1 MLESE
6 IEKGLVTT
14 IIPVYNRPRMLVEC
28 LRSVLEQDYR
38 PIEIIVV
45 DDGSTDSTP
54 DVLQHMA
61 GQHPEIKTLRISNS
75 GPGVA
80 REEARMHAKG
90 EYIQYLD
97 SDDLLLPNKFSLQ
110 VAALI
115 EHPQCS
121 AAYGKTDEVGKDQV
135 LTGVAKKQTGV
146 QHKTMFPLFLRS
158 RWWDTS
164 TPLHRRKV
172 TDKVGP
178 WLAISNE
185 EDWEYDCR
193 VAARG
198 GKLAYV
204 NEFVSHTRRHDDH
217 LSTGG
222 TIDPT
227 KLRDRCTARAAIYV
241 HAKRYE
247 KLKGRISQI
256 EASDWQ
262 YFSKYCF
269 LLARE
274 CAAAGMPQQT
284 KDMMTLSIKA
294 NDNTRSYKHIGFS
307 LLGRTISWR
316 GAAWLM
322 KFFGK

>member
-1 MLESE
+1 MLDVE
-6 IEKGLVTT
+6 IEKGLVST

-54 DVLQHMA
+54 DALQQMVN
-61 GQHPEIKTLRISNS
+61 QHPEIISVRIDNS

-80 REEARMHAKG
+80 REAARMLAKG

-97 SDDLLLPNKFSLQ
+97 SDDLLLPTKFSTQ

-115 EHPQCS
+115 EHPECA
-121 AAYGKTDEVGKDQV
+121 AAYGKTDAIVRDQP
-135 LTGVAKKQTGV
+135 LTGIAMRETGV
-146 QHKTMFPLFLRS
+146 KHSAMFPLFFRS
-158 RWWDTS
+158 RWWGTS
-164 TPLHRRKV
+164 TPLYRREV

-178 WLAISNE
+178 WLATSTE

-198 GKLAYV
+198 GQLAYV
-204 NEFVSHTRRHDDH
+204 DQFVSVARRHAGQI
-217 LSTGG
+217 STGG
-222 TIDPT
+222 TVDPE
-227 KLRDRCTARAAIYV
+227 KLRDRCVTRSSIYL
-241 HAKRYE
+241 HAKRYQ

-256 EASDWQ
+256 EEADWQ

-274 CAAAGMPQQT
+274 CAAAGLVEQAE
-284 KDMMTLSIKA
+284 DMIKLSIKS
-294 NDNTRSYKHIGFS
+294 NGNRRTYKHFVFS
-307 LLGRTISWR
+307 MVGRFLGWPS
-316 GAAWLM
+316 AARLVA
-322 KFFGK
+322 FLGK

>member
-1 MLESE
+1 MLESK

-61 GQHPEIKTLRISNS
+61 NQHPEIMTIHISNS

-80 REEARMHAKG
+80 REEARMRAKG

-97 SDDLLLPNKFSLQ
+97 SDDLLLPSKFSLQ

-121 AAYGKTDEVGKDQV
+121 AAYGKTDAIVRDEP
-135 LTGVAKKQTGV
+135 LTGVAMRQTGV
-146 QHKTMFPLFLRS
+146 KHNAMFPLFLRS
-158 RWWDTS
+158 RWWGTS
-164 TPLHRRKV
+164 TPLYRRRI
-172 TDKVGP
+172 TDKIGP
-178 WLAISNE
+178 WLAISTE

-193 VAARG
+193 IAARG
-198 GKLAYV
+198 GILASV
-204 NEFVSHTRRHDDH
+204 DQFVSVARSHSGQI
-217 LSTGG
+217 STGG
-222 TIDPT
+222 TTDPV

-256 EASDWQ
+256 ESSDWQ
-262 YFSKYCF
+262 HFSKYCF

-284 KDMMTLSIKA
+284 KDMITLSLKA
-294 NDNTRSYKHIGFS
+294 NDNKHSFKHLSFS
-307 LLGRTISWR
+307 VLGRIIGWR
-316 GAAWLM
+316 GAAWLVAL
-322 KFFGK
+322 FGK